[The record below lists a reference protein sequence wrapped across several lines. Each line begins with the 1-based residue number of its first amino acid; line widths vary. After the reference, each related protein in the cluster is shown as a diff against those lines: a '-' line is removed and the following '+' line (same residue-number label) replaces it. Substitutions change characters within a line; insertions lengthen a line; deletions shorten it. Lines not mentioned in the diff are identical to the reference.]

1 MILFN
6 LALLLRGALV
16 LALASVAVL
25 LLWRASAN
33 LRRTVLVWG
42 FVAALLTPILTLAL
56 ERTPAPQAV
65 AVATSWARPRID
77 PMFEPVSSYRW
88 RRASAWI
95 QSDAMPRGA
104 AERLGVG
111 WMTFLLVAGILSL
124 RLLFSHLRV
133 ARLVWRARPA
143 DEIAPV
149 IARAEAAASAT
160 ARVCFSADVQG
171 PIATGVL
178 TPRVLLPEEARDWSE
193 ARLYTVLVHEL
204 THVRQ
209 RDALAQL
216 VAELTC
222 AVQWWNPIAWW
233 AKQRLERERELAADE
248 RVLASGMLPSAYAGE
263 LLAIAT
269 ELGGVRMPRAGVP
282 VVGRSKLALRIE
294 KILAEKRARMPRAWQ
309 RVALP
314 MAAVLVMLLVACA
327 STTSSAVATRAS
339 GTPKRVPAG
348 TSSIEPTI
356 QRVVDAET
364 ARTQKEWSTEAVT
377 VVVLEPKTGRVVA
390 LGNPAL
396 ASANRTPGST
406 FKPLVVAAALET
418 GAIQPDDRFDCEK
431 GERKYPDGVTLRD
444 AGSFGELDVTE
455 ILAQSSNVGLSKIF
469 DKLGGPTLTNWF
481 TRFHLN
487 EPALDASAGSLGALD
502 DTSAGT
508 MKGAVIAIGVGA
520 KVSPLH
526 LAAMYGAFANQGL
539 YVPPS
544 LERRPSA
551 KPERVLEATTAA
563 RVLGML
569 ESAVERGTGKAA
581 QVSGV
586 RVAGKTGTADL
597 RDTGSDD
604 HSIAY
609 FAGIVPADAPRYVIV
624 VVVEDPKEA
633 ASGGRAAAPVF
644 ARIASQI
651 L

>member
-6 LALLLRGALV
+6 LTLLLRGALV

-33 LRRTVLVWG
+33 LRRSVLVWG
-42 FVAALLTPILTLAL
+42 FVGALLTPVLTLAL
-56 ERTPAPQAV
+56 ERTSAPKAV

-95 QSDAMPRGA
+95 QSDVTPRGS
-104 AERLGVG
+104 ERRLGLG
-111 WMTFLLVAGILSL
+111 WMTFLLVAGIFSV

-133 ARLVWRARPA
+133 ARFVWRSRPA

-149 IARAEAAASAT
+149 IARAQAATSAT
-160 ARVCFSADVQG
+160 AQVSFSADVKG

-178 TPRVLLPEEARDWSE
+178 MPRVLLPEEARDWSE

-204 THVRQ
+204 THVKQ

-216 VAELTC
+216 AAELVCT
-222 AVQWWNPIAWW
+222 VQWWNPLAWW
-233 AKQRLERERELAADE
+233 AKKRLQRERELAADE
-248 RVLASGMLPSAYAGE
+248 LVLASGMLPSSYAGE
-263 LLAIAT
+263 LLAIAS
-269 ELGGVRMPRAGVP
+269 ELNGVTTPSAGVP
-282 VVGRSKLALRIE
+282 VVGRSKLAVRIE
-294 KILAEKRARMPRAWQ
+294 RILREKRARLPRGWQ

-314 MAAVLVMLLVACA
+314 SAAVLVMTLVACA
-327 STTSSAVATRAS
+327 STSSPRTATRAS
-339 GTPKRVPAG
+339 SSQALESGKA
-348 TSSIEPTI
+348 SSIEPTI

-364 ARTQKEWSTEAVT
+364 ARTKAEWSARAVT

-396 ASANRTPGST
+396 ATANHTPGST

-418 GAIQPDDRFDCEK
+418 GAIQPDDRFDCEN
-431 GERKYPDGVTLRD
+431 GQRKYPDGVTLRD
-444 AGSFGELDVTE
+444 AGAFGELSVTE
-455 ILAQSSNVGLSKIF
+455 ILAQSSNVGVSKIF
-469 DKLGGPTLTNWF
+469 DKLGGPTLTAWF

-487 EPALDASAGSLGALD
+487 EPALDATAGSLGALD

-508 MKGAVIAIGVGA
+508 MKGAVIAIGVGT

-539 YVPPS
+539 HVPPS
-544 LERRPSA
+544 LEHNPSA
-551 KPERVLEATTAA
+551 KPERVLQATTAV

-569 ESAVERGTGKAA
+569 ESVVESGTGKAA
-581 QVSGV
+581 HLDGV

-597 RDTGSDD
+597 DGAGSED
-604 HSIAY
+604 HSMAY

-624 VVVEDPKEA
+624 VMVEDPKEG
-633 ASGGRAAAPVF
+633 ASGGRVAAPVF
-644 ARIASQI
+644 ARIAAQI